1 MFSPGKKNWIK
12 KFFSLV
18 KQEEINLTASF
29 HQTEENHEE
38 LLRELCEHTGIL
50 YGVPNKQ
57 LYTETYVG
65 SATRNEKL
73 QVLLFESL
81 LFIDRLQQKDAF
93 NEDQFIAR
101 VIDFYQIKAHGFD
114 KKWHHLI
121 SKMEETNHLESFLSD
136 RIKVHSSY
144 SKKNFWFNHLTNG
157 FLYLDLIQFYQSV
170 EKGKPKDQEQYNEW
184 VEAILTL
191 ITSIN
196 YIHPEAGE
204 YFDQTMFKNLTLSA
218 ELPLESINNI
228 KLGAEQDKKQR
239 EAIEIVS
246 SEPMLAMFTFHFL
259 VFLYHEYPPELFT
272 DESFLHK
279 FGKLI
284 GLSEEQT
291 TEVFWECRK
300 SMSEHSSEFYH
311 LVTESESKIL
321 TTHLSRKYYRILGRN
336 KDRLIQELK
345 ESKELVYLVRQSTL
359 RELTPEEKEKV
370 KTQSMDL
377 MKSVP
382 SIGIY
387 LIPGGALW
395 LPLVL
400 KLIPDLLPSAFKEN
414 EVEEK
419 K

>member
-81 LFIDRLQQKDAF
+81 LFIDRLQQKDSF

-196 YIHPEAGE
+196 YIHPEAE
-204 YFDQTMFKNLTLSA
+204 KYFDQTMFKNLTLSA

-228 KLGAEQDKKQR
+228 KQGAEQDKKQR

-259 VFLYHEYPPELFT
+259 VFLYHEYPSELFT

>member
-170 EKGKPKDQEQYNEW
+170 EKGKPKDEEQYNEW

-246 SEPMLAMFTFHFL
+246 IEPMLAMFTFHFL
-259 VFLYHEYPPELFT
+259 VFLYHEYPSELFT
-272 DESFLHK
+272 DDSFLHK

>member
-196 YIHPEAGE
+196 YIHPEAE
-204 YFDQTMFKNLTLSA
+204 KYFDQTMFKNLTLSA

-228 KLGAEQDKKQR
+228 KQGAEQDKKQR

-259 VFLYHEYPPELFT
+259 VFLYHEYPSELFT

>member
-1 MFSPGKKNWIK
+1 MFSPGKKNWLK

-18 KQEEINLTASF
+18 KHGEINLTVAL
-29 HQTEENHEE
+29 HQEEHDKDE
-38 LLRELCEHTGIL
+38 LIREVCEHTGIL
-50 YGVPNKQ
+50 YGVPNQQ
-57 LYTETYVG
+57 LYTDHYVV
-65 SATRNEKL
+65 SATRNERL

-81 LFIDRLQQKDAF
+81 LFIDRLHQKDEFSATSF
-93 NEDQFIAR
+93 LDRLTA
-101 VIDFYQIKAHGFD
+101 FYQIPTEQIKRTWYSPLSTTD
-114 KKWHHLI
+114 DIQRIENL
-121 SKMEETNHLESFLSD
+121 LSD

-144 SKKNFWFNHLTNG
+144 SDKNFWFNHLTNG
-157 FLYLDLIQFYQSV
+157 FLYLDVILYHRSFTT
-170 EKGKPKDQEQYNEW
+170 GKKKEEESYNAW
-184 VEAILTL
+184 VESVLLVISTFEKRHSD
-191 ITSIN
+191 TRQ
-196 YIHPEAGE
+196 
-204 YFDQTMFKNLTLSA
+204 YFDQSMFRNLLLSSA
-218 ELPLESINNI
+218 LSEDRI
-228 KLGAEQDKKQR
+228 KSLKQG
-239 EAIEIVS
+239 EPSEKQFETALAVIG
-246 SEPMLAMFTFHFL
+246 SEPMLALFTFHFL
-259 VFLYHEYPPELFT
+259 IFIYHSYPSDQFT
-272 DESFLHK
+272 TGSFIYHLAQPLGITQEK
-279 FGKLI
+279 TAEI
-284 GLSEEQT
+284 
-291 TEVFWECRK
+291 FWECRK
-300 SMSEHSSEFYH
+300 SMSDHSSEFYH
-311 LVTESESKIL
+311 LVSESESKIL

-336 KDRLIQELK
+336 KDRLVQELK

>member
-196 YIHPEAGE
+196 YIHPEAE
-204 YFDQTMFKNLTLSA
+204 KYFDQTMFKNLTLSA

-228 KLGAEQDKKQR
+228 KQGAEQDKKQR

-259 VFLYHEYPPELFT
+259 VFLYHEYPSKLFT
-272 DESFLHK
+272 DDSFLHK

>member
-170 EKGKPKDQEQYNEW
+170 EKGKPKDEEQYNEW

-259 VFLYHEYPPELFT
+259 VFLYHEYPSELFT
-272 DESFLHK
+272 DDSFLHK

-359 RELTPEEKEKV
+359 RELTPDEKEKV

>member
-170 EKGKPKDQEQYNEW
+170 EKGKPKDEEQYNEW
-184 VEAILTL
+184 IEAILTL

-259 VFLYHEYPPELFT
+259 VFLYHEYPSELFT
-272 DESFLHK
+272 DDSFLHK

>member
-18 KQEEINLTASF
+18 EKGELSFEEVKLPQSEPF
-29 HQTEENHEE
+29 EEHF
-38 LLRELCEHTGIL
+38 REIAEHTGIL
-50 YGVPNKQ
+50 YGVPNQ
-57 LYTETYVG
+57 LIFTQDYVG

-81 LFIDRLQQKDAF
+81 LYIDLLHRKDPFNKAEFIERLQTFYHSTEKIPRPWF
-93 NEDQFIAR
+93 TFIGKREASN
-101 VIDFYQIKAHGFD
+101 QI
-114 KKWHHLI
+114 
-121 SKMEETNHLESFLSD
+121 EEVLSE

-144 SKKNFWFNHLTNG
+144 SNRNFWFNHLTNG
-157 FLYLDLIQFYQSV
+157 FLYLDLILFHQSYS
-170 EKGKPKDQEQYNEW
+170 KNLAKDDFMYRQW
-184 VEAILTL
+184 VEAV
-191 ITSIN
+191 ITTIQGLKSA
-196 YIHPEAGE
+196 HPEASAF
-204 YFDQTMFKNLTLSA
+204 FDKTMFRNLLLSA
-218 ELPLESINNI
+218 ELPDEITKQVKRI
-228 KLGAEQDKKQR
+228 EPEEKLYKNALNVI
-239 EAIEIVS
+239 AN
-246 SEPMLAMFTFHFL
+246 EPMLAHFTFHFL
-259 VFLYHEYPPELFT
+259 VFLYHGYPSEAFNR
-272 DESFLHK
+272 ESFLTQ
-279 FGKLI
+279 FGKTL
-284 GLSEEQT
+284 GLNEEQI

-300 SMSEHSSEFYH
+300 SMSDHSSEFYH
-311 LVTESESKIL
+311 LVSESESKIL
-321 TTHLSRKYYRILGRN
+321 TTHLTRKYNRILGRN
-336 KDRLIQELK
+336 KDRLVQELK
-345 ESKELVYLVRQSTL
+345 ESKELVYLIRQSAL

-400 KLIPDLLPSAFKEN
+400 KLLPDLLPSAFKEN

>member
-170 EKGKPKDQEQYNEW
+170 EKGKPKDEEQYNEW

-196 YIHPEAGE
+196 YIHPEAGK

-228 KLGAEQDKKQR
+228 KLGAEQDKNQR

-259 VFLYHEYPPELFT
+259 VFLYHEYPSELFT
-272 DESFLHK
+272 DDSFLHK
-279 FGKLI
+279 FSKLI

>member
-144 SKKNFWFNHLTNG
+144 SEKNFWFNHLTNG

-170 EKGKPKDQEQYNEW
+170 ENGKPKDQEQYNKW

-196 YIHPEAGE
+196 YIHPEAGK

-228 KLGAEQDKKQR
+228 KQGAEQDKNQR

-259 VFLYHEYPPELFT
+259 VFLYHEYPSELFT
-272 DESFLHK
+272 ADSFLHK
-279 FGKLI
+279 FGNLI
-284 GLSEEQT
+284 GLSEDQT